1 MRENYWVYHMKFYSN
16 QTPDVASGMQKTT
29 IAATL
34 LYGPDRG
41 LIDYSVDHITKV
53 LKLPKRTISYA
64 DISFDELKSE
74 LNNISLFGTK
84 EIIRLTNI
92 STFDAKLKDL
102 VKSENHHVLI
112 ITADELTPASALRK
126 TFETEKNLA
135 AIACYHDDAT
145 SVEKL
150 VRKYCSDANK
160 RISSDALKHLSH
172 SLYGDRYIIINEIE
186 KLLIYAYDKNE
197 ITLEDVVAVISD
209 STTPEP
215 DMLCIYFFK
224 NDKKLYFEELNKLLA
239 ENISAV
245 WVVRALIRYSINIY
259 ITLKKIEDGMD
270 LDNAAGSITP
280 PIFFKHIPDF
290 KRIISKSNLKGIL
303 NIMEN
308 LYQAEVKLKST
319 TISDRLVC
327 EELLIL

>member
-1 MRENYWVYHMKFYSN
+1 MRENHWIYYMKFYSN
-16 QTPDVASGMQKTT
+16 QVTDVASGIEKAT

-41 LIDYSVDHITKV
+41 LIDYSASHITKI
-53 LKLPKRTISYA
+53 LNLPKRTISYA
-64 DISFDELKSE
+64 DIVFDELKSE

-84 EIIRLTNI
+84 EIIHLTNI

-102 VKSENHHVLI
+102 VKAENHHILI
-112 ITADELTPASALRK
+112 ITADELTPSSALRK

-150 VRKYCSDANK
+150 ARKYCADAQK
-160 RISSDALKHLSH
+160 RISADALKYLSH

-186 KLLIYAYDKNE
+186 KLLIYASDKEE
-197 ITLEDVVAVISD
+197 ITIEDVIAVISG

-224 NDKKLYFEELNKLLA
+224 NDKKLYLEELNKLLD

-245 WVVRALIRYSINIY
+245 WIVRALIRYSINVY
-259 ITLKKIEDGMD
+259 ITLQKMSEGAD
-270 LDNAAGSITP
+270 LDEAAGSITP
-280 PIFFKHIPDF
+280 PIFFKNMPDF
-290 KRIISKSNLKGIL
+290 KRIVGKFDTTKIL
-303 NIMEN
+303 RLMER
-308 LYQAEVKLKST
+308 LYKAEVGLKSSG
-319 TISDRLVC
+319 IGERFVC
-327 EELLIL
+327 EGLLM

>member
-1 MRENYWVYHMKFYSN
+1 MKFYSN
-16 QTPDVASGMQKTT
+16 QTPDVVSGMQKAT
-29 IAATL
+29 IASTL

-41 LIDYSVDHITKV
+41 LVDYCVDHITKV
-53 LKLPKRTISYA
+53 LKLPRRTLSYA

-74 LNNISLFGTK
+74 LNNISLFGTR

-102 VKSENHHVLI
+102 VKAENHHVLL

-135 AIACYHDDAT
+135 AIACYHDDAA
-145 SVEKL
+145 SVDKL
-150 VRKYCSDANK
+150 VRKACADAQK
-160 RISSDALKHLSH
+160 RISADALKYLSH

-186 KLLIYAYDKNE
+186 KLLIYAMDKDE
-197 ITLEDVVAVISD
+197 ITLEDVVAVISG

-224 NDKKLYFEELNKLLA
+224 NDRKLYLEELDKLLA

-245 WVVRALIRYSINIY
+245 WIVRALIRYAINVY
-259 ITLKKIEDGMD
+259 ITLGKMSEGVDIDV
-270 LDNAAGSITP
+270 AAGSIVP
-280 PIFFKHIPDF
+280 PIFFKNMPDF
-290 KRIISKSNLKGIL
+290 KRIVGKFDIAKIL
-303 NIMEN
+303 GVMEQ
-308 LYQAEVKLKST
+308 LYKAEAELKSS
-319 TISDRLVC
+319 TIGEKFVC
-327 EELLIL
+327 EGLLMSTYE